1 MLASLG
7 LSSPQLELAITIASQ
22 LSEIPGIESVV
33 LGGSYARGTAR
44 PDSDLD
50 LGLYY
55 SDAAHPDVEA
65 IRATTEKF
73 SLPNRPPT
81 VTGFYEWG
89 PWVNGGAWIHT
100 AAGKVDLLYRNLEQ
114 LQRVI
119 DESQAGIYHHH
130 FYQQPTFGF
139 VSVIYLAET
148 KSCLPLFDRQNLL
161 AGFKRRV
168 EIYPLPLQEKL
179 VRESLW
185 TAEFAFLHADGFAL
199 RGDIFNTVGC
209 LGRIAF
215 MLVQALFALN
225 SEYYFGDKGSVEATD
240 RFSRRPEQ
248 FSTRLQGV
256 LALQMATPGELKSA
270 THQMHNLW
278 KEVVALTE
286 GRYMAKYYIDRG
298 VGA

>member
-1 MLASLG
+1 
-7 LSSPQLELAITIASQ
+7 LSSPEHWLFQ
-22 LSEIPGIESVV
+22 LSEIPGIEGVV

-65 IRATTEKF
+65 IRATAEKF
-73 SLPNRPPT
+73 SIANHPPT

-100 AAGKVDLLYRNLEQ
+100 AAGKADLLYRNLEQ

-148 KSCLPLFDRQNLL
+148 KSCLPLSDRQNLL

-168 EIYPLPLQEKL
+168 ENYPPRLQGKL

-185 TAEFAFLHADGFAL
+185 TAEFAFMHADGFAQ

-225 SEYYFGDKGSVEATD
+225 LEYYFGDKGSVEATGQ
-240 RFSRRPEQ
+240 FSRQPDQ

-256 LALQMATPGELKSA
+256 LALQMATPDELKSA
-270 THQMHNLW
+270 TRQMHNLW
-278 KEVVALTE
+278 KEVVELTE
-286 GRYMAKYYIDRG
+286 GRYVAKYELAR
-298 VGA
+298 

>member
-1 MLASLG
+1 MLSSLG
-7 LSSPQLELAITIASQ
+7 LSPAQLELAKTMSSQ
-22 LSEIPGIESVV
+22 LSEIPGIEAVV

-55 SDAAHPDVEA
+55 SDAAHPGIEA
-65 IRATTEKF
+65 IRATAEKF
-73 SLPNRPPT
+73 SIPNQPPT

-89 PWVNGGAWIHT
+89 PWVNGGAWIQT

-130 FYQQPTFGF
+130 YYQQPTFGF

-161 AGFKRRV
+161 AGFKSRV
-168 EIYPLPLQEKL
+168 ENYPPPLQEKL
-179 VRESLW
+179 VSESLW
-185 TAEFAFLHADGFAL
+185 MAEFAFIHADGFAQ

-215 MLVQALFALN
+215 MLVQTLFALN
-225 SEYYFGDKGSVEATD
+225 SEYYFGDKGSVEAID
-240 RFSRRPEQ
+240 RFSRQPEQ

-270 THQMHNLW
+270 TRQMHNLW
-278 KEVVALTE
+278 KDVVELTE
-286 GRYMAKYYIDRG
+286 GRYVAK
-298 VGA
+298 

>member
-1 MLASLG
+1 MAF
-7 LSSPQLELAITIASQ
+7 E
-22 LSEIPGIESVV
+22 LSEISGIESVV

-55 SDAAHPDVEA
+55 SDAAHPDLEM
-65 IRATTEKF
+65 IRAIAEKF
-73 SLPNRPPT
+73 SLPNHPPT

-100 AAGKVDLLYRNLEQ
+100 AVGKVDLLYRNLDQ

-119 DESQAGIYHHH
+119 EESQAGIYHHH

-148 KSCLPLFDRQNLL
+148 KSCLSLYDRQNLL
-161 AGFKRRV
+161 TEFKRCV
-168 EIYPLPLQEKL
+168 EIYPSRLQEKL
-179 VRESLW
+179 VLESLW
-185 TAEFAFLHADGFAL
+185 TAEFAFVHAAGFAQ

-225 SEYYFGDKGSVEATD
+225 FEYYFGDKGSVEATD
-240 RFSRRPEQ
+240 RFSLKPER
-248 FSTRLQGV
+248 FSSRLQGV
-256 LALQMATPGELKSA
+256 LALRMATPDELKSA
-270 THQMHNLW
+270 TQRMHHLW
-278 KEVVALTE
+278 QEVVGLTE
-286 GRYMAKYYIDRG
+286 GRYVAKYNFAG
-298 VGA
+298 

>member
-225 SEYYFGDKGSVEATD
+225 SEY
-240 RFSRRPEQ
+240 
-248 FSTRLQGV
+248 
-256 LALQMATPGELKSA
+256 
-270 THQMHNLW
+270 
-278 KEVVALTE
+278 
-286 GRYMAKYYIDRG
+286 
-298 VGA
+298 

>member
-1 MLASLG
+1 MAF
-7 LSSPQLELAITIASQ
+7 Q
-22 LSEIPGIESVV
+22 LSEIPGIEAVV

-65 IRATTEKF
+65 IRATAEKF
-73 SLPNRPPT
+73 STPNHPPT
-81 VTGFYEWG
+81 VTGSYEWG

-100 AAGKVDLLYRNLEQ
+100 AVGKVDLLYRNLEQ

-148 KSCLPLFDRQNLL
+148 KSCFPLSDPQNLL

-168 EIYPLPLQEKL
+168 ENYPPRLQEQL

-185 TAEFAFLHADGFAL
+185 TAEFAFMHADGFAQ

-225 SEYYFGDKGSVEATD
+225 LEYYFGDKGSVEATD
-240 RFSRRPEQ
+240 RFSRQPEQ

-256 LALQMATPGELKSA
+256 LALQMATPDELKSA

-278 KEVVALTE
+278 KEVVGLTE
-286 GRYMAKYYIDRG
+286 GRYVAKYELAR
-298 VGA
+298 

>member
-1 MLASLG
+1 MAL
-7 LSSPQLELAITIASQ
+7 Q
-22 LSEIPGIESVV
+22 LSQIRGIESVV

-55 SDAAHPDVEA
+55 SDAAHPDLEA
-65 IRATTEKF
+65 IRATAEKF
-73 SLPNRPPT
+73 SLPNHPPT
-81 VTGFYEWG
+81 VTSFYEWG

-100 AAGKVDLLYRNLEQ
+100 AVGKVDLLYRNLEQ

-148 KSCLPLFDRQNLL
+148 KSCLPLFDRRNLL

-185 TAEFAFLHADGFAL
+185 TAEFSFLHADGFAL

-225 SEYYFGDKGSVEATD
+225 SEYYFGDKGSVETTD
-240 RFSRRPEQ
+240 RFDRRPEQ

-256 LALQMATPGELKSA
+256 LALQMATPNELKFA
-270 THQMHNLW
+270 THQMRNLW
-278 KEVVALTE
+278 KEVVALAE
-286 GRYMAKYYIDRG
+286 GRYVAKYNFAG
-298 VGA
+298 

>member
-1 MLASLG
+1 M
-7 LSSPQLELAITIASQ
+7 ASQ
-22 LSEIPGIESVV
+22 LSEIPGIEAVV

-44 PDSDLD
+44 SDSDLD

-55 SDAAHPDVEA
+55 SDEAHPGVEA
-65 IRATTEKF
+65 IRATAEKF
-73 SLPNRPPT
+73 SLPNHPPT
-81 VTGFYEWG
+81 VASFYEWG
-89 PWVNGGAWIHT
+89 PWVNGGAWIQT

-139 VSVIYLAET
+139 VSVVYLAET

-161 AGFKRRV
+161 KKFKRRV
-168 EIYPLPLQEKL
+168 EVYPPRLQEKL

-185 TAEFAFLHADGFAL
+185 TAEFAFIHADGFAQ

-225 SEYYFGDKGSVEATD
+225 LEYYFGDKGSVEAID
-240 RFSRRPEQ
+240 QFSVQPKQ
-248 FSTRLQGV
+248 FSTRLPGV
-256 LALQMATPGELKSA
+256 LALQMATPDELKSA
-270 THQMHNLW
+270 THEMHHLW
-278 KEVVALTE
+278 QEVVELT
-286 GRYMAKYYIDRG
+286 GGSYVARYG
-298 VGA
+298 T